1 MKILKTHIK
10 ILIFVLKEI
19 KRKGVVSRKDILNG
33 CGFDNSNLSKV
44 LKSDYLL
51 EDNNQIKKDKNVK

>member
-19 KRKGVVSRKDILNG
+19 KRKGVASRKDILNG

-44 LKSDYLL
+44 LKSYYLL

>member
-33 CGFDNSNLSKV
+33 RGFDNSNLSKV
-44 LKSDYLL
+44 LKSYYLL